1 VADKVTPLF
10 AGQRTGTEP
19 VPELVELL
27 DDLLAQAK
35 SGELQ
40 TFVFVGECADSGMAS
55 GVCGG
60 GDIFA
65 LIGALRVVEQRLI
78 SQVEV

>member
-1 VADKVTPLF
+1 MTDKVTPLF

-19 VPELVELL
+19 VLELVEALE
-27 DDLLAQAK
+27 DLLAQAK

-40 TFVFVGECADSGMAS
+40 SFAFVGECADTGMMSGM
-55 GVCGG
+55 CGG

-78 SQVEV
+78 DQVEV